1 MKYCDKNEFIARL
14 SVKID
19 KNLQDFFTEDD
30 KVRLYDFAKELME
43 IFPFPT
49 IKPQNTY
56 YIDKIQVVL
65 VIKKYNKYFN
75 VLNYWSLIFENCYLV
90 VDDESVDINLL
101 RDCLNNLR
109 INLDTTGIF
118 DNKL

>member
-1 MKYCDKNEFIARL
+1 MKYCDKHEFIARL

-49 IKPQNTY
+49 IKPGNRY
-56 YIDKIQVVL
+56 YIDKIQVVS
-65 VIKKYNKYFN
+65 VIKKYNKYFK

-90 VDDESVDINLL
+90 VDDKSVDIDLL

-109 INLDTTGIF
+109 VNLETAGIF
-118 DNKL
+118 NNKL